1 MALPE
6 IYPIDDDEIAEGEAA
21 PAEEQKPHPLEQ
33 LQAWADSANIAGELT
48 EDIRSQIA
56 ARVIDE
62 YTIDK
67 SSRADWENEARL
79 AMEAVLQKAE
89 VKNYPFQHASNIK
102 YPILTSAALQFGARS
117 YPAMVPGDRIVKVKV
132 VGPDPMG
139 LKQARADRVSLHM
152 SYQLTK
158 QMDGWEDETDMMCH
172 QLPVLGDGFK
182 KIYRDVENGRNC
194 SDFVSAMNVV
204 VNQNTKSLRDVP
216 RITHEIEL
224 YPYQIEE
231 RIRGETFLDFEYG
244 SSGGTG
250 GIPKPDGTTDSLNDT
265 DAPHVFLEQH
275 RFEDLDGDGLR
286 EPWIFTVHK
295 DSGKCVRV
303 VANYNLDKARVRD
316 DGVIVRIPRRD
327 YFVHFPFLP
336 DPNGGFYGIGFGRL
350 LRAIGEATNT
360 ALNQIF
366 DAAHLQNAGGGFLGS
381 GMNLKKA
388 EMRIA
393 MNEWKQLNVPG
404 KNIRDA
410 IVPHNFPGPSPVLF
424 QILGLLIDAGKSISN
439 VQDILTGEASA
450 QTMQPTTLLALI
462 EQGLKVF
469 TSIIKRLFRSMARE
483 FAMLYELN
491 RRYPD
496 EEEYQE
502 VIDWSPSPQVLQAVE
517 AFKQEQQQAM
527 MGRNGGPPMQDGAPV
542 PPGGDAMSGGAPGV
556 TGGAA
561 AAQPGAGSGGGGAP
575 QELPPQLAVHL
586 ERPTMAGD
594 YEYENCDIVP
604 IADPSQV
611 TDMQKMAKAQIIE
624 ANMGHPNMNKEKGLR
639 RILTAASIEEV
650 DELIV
655 PTPEG
660 PDPMQAAELESKVM
674 KNKAGAM
681 KDIAISEK
689 TTVETQ
695 AIHQAAAVEHAHIA
709 SGHLDQDQALANE
722 TQRLQNLKTAS
733 EIRLA
738 ERQQVE
744 AERQAKAAGKGEAA

>member
-6 IYPIDDDEIAEGEAA
+6 IYPIGDDEIGEGEAM
-21 PAEEQKPHPLEQ
+21 PAEEREPHPLEK
-33 LQAWADSANIAGELT
+33 LQAWQDSDNIASELA
-48 EDIRSQIA
+48 DDVLSAMA
-56 ARVIDE
+56 ARAIDE

-67 SSRADWENEARL
+67 ASRADWENEAQL
-79 AMEAVLQKAE
+79 AMEAVLQKPE
-89 VKNYPFQHASNIK
+89 VKNYPFEKASNIK
-102 YPILTSAALQFGARS
+102 FPILTSAALQFGARS

-139 LKQARADRVSLHM
+139 LKQARAERVGLHM

-158 QMDGWEDETDMMCH
+158 QMDGWEDETDTMCH

-182 KIYRDVENGRNC
+182 KVYRDVENGRNR
-194 SDFVSAMNVV
+194 SDFISAMNVV
-204 VNQNTKSLRDVP
+204 VNQTAKSLRDAP

-250 GIPKPDGTTDSLNDT
+250 GIPRPDGTTDSPNDS

-286 EPWIFTVHK
+286 EPWIVTVHK

-303 VANYNLDKARVRD
+303 VANYDLAKARVRE

-336 DPNGGFYGIGFGRL
+336 DPNGGFYGVGFGRL
-350 LRAIGEATNT
+350 LRSIGEAVNT
-360 ALNQIF
+360 SLNQII

-388 EMRIA
+388 TIRIA
-393 MNEWKQLNVPG
+393 MNEWTQLNVPG

-410 IVPHNFPGPSPVLF
+410 IVPHDFHGPSPVLF
-424 QILGLLIDAGKSISN
+424 QVLGLLIDAGKQIAS
-439 VQDILTGEASA
+439 VQDVLTGDAHA

-469 TSIIKRLFRSMARE
+469 TSIIKRLFRSLARE
-483 FAMLYELN
+483 FHLLYGLN

-496 EEEYQE
+496 EEEYQNI
-502 VIDWSPSPQVLQAVE
+502 IDWSPPPQVLQAVE
-517 AFKQEQQQAM
+517 MFKQEQQQAM
-527 MGRNGGPPMQDGAPV
+527 MGHNGGPPMDDQAPALAS
-542 PPGGDAMSGGAPGV
+542 PGGDGESGGAPQAASS
-556 TGGAA
+556 GAA
-561 AAQPGAGSGGGGAP
+561 AAQAP

-604 IADPSQV
+604 VADPSQV

-624 ANMGHPNMNKEKGLR
+624 ANMDHPNMNKEQALR
-639 RILTAASIEEV
+639 RIFTAASIE
-650 DELIV
+650 DIDQLIV
-655 PTPEG
+655 PTPQG
-660 PDPMQAAELESKVM
+660 PDPLMQANAEAEVM
-674 KNKAGAM
+674 KKKAGAM

-722 TQRLQNLKTAS
+722 TQRLQNLKTAA

-738 ERQQVE
+738 ERQQAE
-744 AERQAKAAGKGEAA
+744 AERQAKAAEKGEAA